1 MIRQVSLLRHRAAE
15 PLVDTGI
22 SHAILEAVAAGS
34 RPETLRLYTPNRIV
48 AFGRQDTG
56 RPGFGEAVGAARAA
70 GFAPIV
76 RLAGGKAA
84 VFHEAT
90 LAFSWA
96 IPIRE
101 PRAGIHERFRMVG
114 DMMRDAFRS
123 LGIDARV
130 GEISGEYCPGAWSV
144 NVAGRRKLAGVGQHL
159 VASAAHVG
167 GVVVVGRSDLV
178 NTVLTS
184 VYSALGYEWDPSR
197 TGALDEEAAV
207 DTNEVAT
214 AIEVEFGRMA
224 RLIEAPIE
232 PATLARAHQLAPG
245 HDPIVD
251 TLAS

>member
-15 PLVDTGI
+15 PLVDTAI

-34 RPETLRLYTPNRIV
+34 RPETLRLYTPDRIV
-48 AFGRQDTG
+48 AFGRQDTS
-56 RPGFGEAVGAARAA
+56 RPGFGEAVRAAQAA
-70 GFAPIV
+70 GFTPIV

-96 IPIRE
+96 IPIEE
-101 PRAGIHERFRMVG
+101 PRVGIHERFRMVG
-114 DMMRDAFRS
+114 DLLRDAFRS
-123 LGIDARV
+123 LGIDARI
-130 GEISGEYCPGAWSV
+130 GEVPGEYCPGEWSV
-144 NVAGRRKLAGVGQHL
+144 NVAGRRKLAGVGQRL

-178 NTVLTS
+178 NTVLTG
-184 VYSALGYEWDPSR
+184 VYSALGYQWDPST
-197 TGALDEEAAV
+197 TGALEEEAAV
-207 DTNEVAT
+207 GTNEVAA
-214 AIEVEFGRMA
+214 AIEVEFGRVA
-224 RLIEAPIE
+224 RLVEAPLD

-251 TLAS
+251 TLA